1 MNSYPYR
8 EKFPLLLPGLYTAVL
23 SFFLSTA
30 GPVRVAAEPLAA
42 GMDHSVT
49 VNSPGSMWLWG
60 GNSKGQLASEDLEN
74 RSEPIL
80 YRPSEDWTMVS
91 AGNHHTLALRSNGT
105 LWGVGSNENGQLGL
119 GSSTTVVDVL
129 TQIGSDSN
137 WTAVSAGGQHT
148 LALKSNGSL
157 WAWGSNTLG
166 QGGIGT
172 TDDVITSPM
181 QISASGQVYVAISAG
196 EFHSL
201 AIRQSG
207 TPFPREAP
215 TVWPSNPMARSGVGV
230 ATAKASWVW
239 GRNFH

>member
-157 WAWGSNTLG
+157 WAWGRG
-166 QGGIGT
+166 A
-172 TDDVITSPM
+172 
-181 QISASGQVYVAISAG
+181 SARPTM
-196 EFHSL
+196 SL
-201 AIRQSG
+201 HRLC
-207 TPFPREAP
+207 R
-215 TVWPSNPMARSGVGV
+215 
-230 ATAKASWVW
+230 
-239 GRNFH
+239 